1 MKLWWTQ
8 SCAGNS
14 PASRWRWSNDHDLQ
28 RSFPTNRSVSLWV
41 RTWAAQERKIKTVVA
56 EELHR
61 GQVKGR
67 KHSEFRAAGSHTAVA
82 DISDKHTGP
91 KGKKKEK
98 TPTQNTKSTNR
109 MRYRIESYKGKLS
122 YKVTPSPKLS
132 YCSYFKY
139 LLSLIVLKAS
149 KKSPSSSGILTWSQL
164 HMNGG
169 SAAKHKGCLSVS
181 GSACPAHST
190 AQYTAAPISLSHT
203 SSKHFGKTR

>member
-109 MRYRIESYKGKLS
+109 MRYSIESYKGKLS

-132 YCSYFKY
+132 YCSYFK
-139 LLSLIVLKAS
+139 LSPKPDCAKSFEEVSFKQRDSDVKPTAHEWRKCS
-149 KKSPSSSGILTWSQL
+149 KTQGLPQRFRERVPSTQ
-164 HMNGG
+164 
-169 SAAKHKGCLSVS
+169 
-181 GSACPAHST
+181 HST
-190 AQYTAAPISLSHT
+190 AHCRP
-203 SSKHFGKTR
+203 HFSVTHIVKALR